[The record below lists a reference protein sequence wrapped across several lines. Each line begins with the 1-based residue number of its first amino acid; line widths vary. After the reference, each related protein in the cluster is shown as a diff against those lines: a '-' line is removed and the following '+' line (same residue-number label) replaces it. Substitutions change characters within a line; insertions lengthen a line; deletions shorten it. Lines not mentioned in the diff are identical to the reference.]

1 MVALMDALKV
11 ETRVALMD
19 ALRAVTMAKKR
30 VGERAV
36 QRDFLWVAMRVVMMV
51 VCLVASMVS

>member
-1 MVALMDALKV
+1 MVEWMVALWV
-11 ETRVALMD
+11 EMRVALMD

-36 QRDFLWVAMRVVMMV
+36 QRDFLWVAMRVVMRV
-51 VCLVASMVS
+51 E